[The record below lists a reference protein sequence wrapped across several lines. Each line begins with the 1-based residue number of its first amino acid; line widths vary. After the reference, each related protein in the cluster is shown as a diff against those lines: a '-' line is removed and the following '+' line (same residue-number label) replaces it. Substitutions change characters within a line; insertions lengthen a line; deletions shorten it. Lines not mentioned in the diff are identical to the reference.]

1 MLEIT
6 SIKNGLVIDHIEAGM
21 GVKIFN
27 YLHLDKTDYRVAL
40 IINAESKNL
49 GKKDIIKI
57 EKDNCEDIDYTVL
70 GLLSPS
76 ITINEVKDERIVR
89 KVRPELP
96 EKVENI
102 LTPIPA
108 SIWSITNPFLML
120 VISNIYA
127 TPKSLHIS
135 AILTYIPYSA
145 CLK

>member
-21 GVKIFN
+21 GIKIFN
-27 YLHLDKTDYRVAL
+27 YLHLEKTDFRVAL

-49 GKKDIIKI
+49 GRKDIIKI

-76 ITINEVKDERIVR
+76 ITINEVKDEKIVR

-102 LTPIPA
+102 LICKNPRC
-108 SIWSITNPFLML
+108 ITMDEKYISHSFIL
-120 VISNIYA
+120 VN
-127 TPKSLHIS
+127 KEKG
-135 AILTYIPYSA
+135 TYRCEYCDEITKLSEI
-145 CLK
+145 